1 MKKTTLI
8 DYFRD
13 YNEETVLQAIAYYNR
28 NHDFESENRHR
39 FDWDL
44 FENILDNIEDGCL
57 IVTEEDMEA
66 IEDGYEDDCE
76 DEWDGD
82 DPYSD
87 CYEDAELVKYHIE
100 ARFPKLAGKV
110 KIFNI
115 GPTIGSHTGPGTVA
129 LFFMGKERID

>member
-1 MKKTTLI
+1 MKKATLI

-28 NHDFESENRHR
+28 NHDFETENRHR

-66 IEDGYEDDCE
+66 IEDGYEDDYE
-76 DEWDGD
+76 DEWDDD

-87 CYEDAELVKYHIE
+87 CYDDEYEDEDYDDDDYDDDDAPNFIKC
-100 ARFPKLAGKV
+100 
-110 KIFNI
+110 
-115 GPTIGSHTGPGTVA
+115 PG
-129 LFFMGKERID
+129 MNCRECGRCYED

>member
-1 MKKTTLI
+1 MKKATLI

-28 NHDFESENRHR
+28 NHDFEGENRYR
-39 FDWDL
+39 FDWAL

-66 IEDGYEDDCE
+66 IEDGYEDDYE
-76 DEWDGD
+76 EEWDDD

-87 CYEDAELVKYHIE
+87 CYDDEYEDEDYDEDDYDDDDAPNFIKC
-100 ARFPKLAGKV
+100 
-110 KIFNI
+110 
-115 GPTIGSHTGPGTVA
+115 PG
-129 LFFMGKERID
+129 MNCRECGRCYED

>member
-66 IEDGYEDDCE
+66 IEDGYEDDYE
-76 DEWDGD
+76 DEDYDEDGYD
-82 DPYSD
+82 DDDAPSFIKCPNMD
-87 CYEDAELVKYHIE
+87 CRTCRRCYED
-100 ARFPKLAGKV
+100 
-110 KIFNI
+110 
-115 GPTIGSHTGPGTVA
+115 
-129 LFFMGKERID
+129 

>member
-76 DEWDGD
+76 DEWEGE
-82 DPYSD
+82 DPYPDYDEDNYEDKDYDEDGYDDDDAPSFIKCPGMSCRECGR
-87 CYEDAELVKYHIE
+87 CYED
-100 ARFPKLAGKV
+100 
-110 KIFNI
+110 
-115 GPTIGSHTGPGTVA
+115 
-129 LFFMGKERID
+129 

>member
-1 MKKTTLI
+1 MKKTTLV

-76 DEWDGD
+76 DEWEGE
-82 DPYSD
+82 DPYPDYDEDNYEDEDYDEDGYDDDDAPSFIKCPNMD
-87 CYEDAELVKYHIE
+87 CRTCRRCYED
-100 ARFPKLAGKV
+100 
-110 KIFNI
+110 
-115 GPTIGSHTGPGTVA
+115 
-129 LFFMGKERID
+129 